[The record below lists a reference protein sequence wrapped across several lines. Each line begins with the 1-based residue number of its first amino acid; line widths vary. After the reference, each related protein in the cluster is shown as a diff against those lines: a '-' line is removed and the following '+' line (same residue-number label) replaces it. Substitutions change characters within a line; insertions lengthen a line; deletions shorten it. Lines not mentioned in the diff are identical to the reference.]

1 MNKSILSVLL
11 LPIAFSFAIA
21 QQQQDTLV
29 IFFDIDK
36 SIVDEQNASSLNN
49 IIAAKN
55 VASISIFGYADFLGS
70 VAYNREL
77 SEKRSAGV
85 FNYLIAKGV
94 SAELIAITKGEGV
107 HPNSSEANRQDLS
120 DRGIKAHRIALVVY
134 ISKNQD
140 DNISE
145 DFEAENFYELL
156 EEILEENNT
165 LSVEEEKP
173 SEINVLAEENLV
185 ADNIIVMNRILFR
198 HNSFEFSSAAYR
210 ALNEL
215 LETMQKHKT
224 LKIEVHGHICCVK
237 KRWIFKRDYIT
248 PDGTRLSVGRAKAV
262 YDYLVENGI
271 DPTRLSYRGF
281 GSSRKI
287 YPLEQNEY
295 EKNMNR
301 RVEIL
306 ILEK

>member
-1 MNKSILSVLL
+1 MNKLILSALL
-11 LPIAFSFAIA
+11 VQITFSFVNA
-21 QQQQDTLV
+21 QQQTDTLV
-29 IFFDIDK
+29 ISFDINK
-36 SIVDEQNASSLNN
+36 SIVNAQNADPLNK

-55 VASISIFGYADFLGS
+55 VVSISIFGYADFLGS

-77 SEKRSAGV
+77 SEKRSASV
-85 FNYLIAKGV
+85 LNYLLSKGV
-94 SAELIAITKGEGV
+94 SAELIAFSKGKGV

-145 DFEAENFYELL
+145 DFDAAENNEL
-156 EEILEENNT
+156 LEENNT

-215 LETMQKHKT
+215 LETMQKHNT
-224 LKIEVHGHICCVK
+224 LKIKIHGHICCVK

-295 EKNMNR
+295 EKSMNR